1 MTVIVKSY
9 IHSHIHSYPPH
20 SCSKKKANSK
30 SQKLTKQDVFR
41 SWSCS
46 SPNVR
51 CSGLHLLRLV
61 PSPQGCPTSEISP
74 NEMYSAHNPGLLL
87 LVSNVVDHILKG
99 WYQLLRTG
107 LFRRS
112 SYRKQYLL
120 KQYVV
125 VFNKNANI
133 P

>member
-1 MTVIVKSY
+1 
-9 IHSHIHSYPPH
+9 
-20 SCSKKKANSK
+20 
-30 SQKLTKQDVFR
+30 
-41 SWSCS
+41 
-46 SPNVR
+46 
-51 CSGLHLLRLV
+51 
-61 PSPQGCPTSEISP
+61 
-74 NEMYSAHNPGLLL
+74 MYSAHNPGLLL